1 MSIPASSL
9 NNFPSLSRRL
19 SRIFSHAYFHHRE
32 AFLTF
37 EAESSLYERFMALC
51 ETYGLVGSSLL
62 IIPKGELG
70 IGGHGEDDEEED
82 EGEEEEEE
90 RGEGEEKEDVGGRA
104 GAESSSSSESESESG
119 SEGESSGD
127 ENRPSVRFFSKSP
140 VSGLEVQ
147 PRTNDRVQSSDGNEI
162 PV

>member
-1 MSIPASSL
+1 
-9 NNFPSLSRRL
+9 
-19 SRIFSHAYFHHRE
+19 
-32 AFLTF
+32 
-37 EAESSLYERFMALC
+37 MALC

-70 IGGHGEDDEEED
+70 IGGQGEDDDEEED
-82 EGEEEEEE
+82 EEEEEEEE
-90 RGEGEEKEDVGGRA
+90 RERGQKKEDVGGRA

-140 VSGLEVQ
+140 VSGFEVQ

-162 PV
+162 PG